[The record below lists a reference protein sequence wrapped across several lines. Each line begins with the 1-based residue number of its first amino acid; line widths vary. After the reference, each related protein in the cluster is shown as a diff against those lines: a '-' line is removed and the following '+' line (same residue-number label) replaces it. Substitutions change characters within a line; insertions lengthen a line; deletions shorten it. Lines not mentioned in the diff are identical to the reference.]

1 MSGNNKSLVK
11 VVYFDEGSAT
21 DYLTILNGGSFLGE
35 TQKTKK
41 KGHEESGE
49 VAVRLKALFDVFFV
63 KGSAE
68 TTGKVKV
75 NNLGETL
82 IKSTI
87 SNTILSDFFDVL
99 PTSDDN
105 DNKIVKL
112 SGYKISMIKN
122 SVAYFQTITPYLSMT
137 DGNVQVAEEVAF
149 NISRMHETFKSA
161 KGYYE
166 LLAKDFNSEK
176 ILRFN
181 NQAFKNNYNITDL
194 EQMDL
199 VFYGV
204 QVGTMNI
211 SSLDFT
217 KAFETENEIMM
228 DLGGNESD
236 GKLPVFDIIL
246 AGIE

>member
-1 MSGNNKSLVK
+1 MSGNNENLVK

-41 KGHEESGE
+41 KGHEESAE

-68 TTGKVKV
+68 TNGKVKV

-87 SNTILSDFFDVL
+87 SNTILSDFLDIL
-99 PTSDDN
+99 PNSDDS
-105 DNKIVKL
+105 DNKIVKM

-122 SVAYFQTITPYLSMT
+122 SVAYYQSITPYLSMT
-137 DGNVQVAEEVAF
+137 DGNVQISEELAF
-149 NISRMHETFKSA
+149 NISRIHETFKSA

-166 LLAKDFNSEK
+166 LLAKDFNNEK

-204 QVGTMNI
+204 RVGTIKI

-217 KAFETENEIMM
+217 NAFETENEIMM
-228 DLGGNESD
+228 DLSDNESD